1 VISLTEKRLLFL
13 KEVKRMA
20 RDKAKDDQL
29 FNCQQEYEIDY
40 VANLYTNS
48 DKVKA
53 FLKAGCKKGDIKN
66 LTHEEVYKLIEK
78 ELNYSMPN

>member
-1 VISLTEKRLLFL
+1 MISLTEKRLLFL

-40 VANLYTNS
+40 VANLYT
-48 DKVKA
+48 K
-53 FLKAGCKKGDIKN
+53 
-66 LTHEEVYKLIEK
+66 EK
-78 ELNYSMPN
+78 T